1 MSTLDSLTP
10 EEREVV
16 RRSMRATF
24 RYFDWDFHSRLGVT
38 AETMHALLDKWPCID
53 DADDESDACRAV
65 NNTLND
71 LLNGVGISD
80 QEAKELIGV
89 SRAEMQ
95 RIYTKW
101 AVARGWRSTGI
112 V

>member
-1 MSTLDSLTP
+1 MQ
-10 EEREVV
+10 
-16 RRSMRATF
+16 ATF
-24 RYFDWDFHSRLGVT
+24 RYFGRDFQTRLGVT
-38 AETMHALLDKWPCID
+38 AKAMHALLDKWPCID

-89 SRAEMQ
+89 SRAEMH
-95 RIYTKW
+95 RIHRKW
-101 AVARGWRSTGI
+101 AAARGWRSTGI